1 MKKIFQYCFNK
12 YRDNIFNENI
22 LFFHTLSSLIS
33 LSYILLLPGL
43 VSGLLVI
50 IFLFFNLKI
59 IIDIFLKCKLRYVNR
74 CSLILFLILD
84 SIFVQLPSIIFAAGL
99 SSHHIVDIFSFNKT
113 AIYQNLVVKFQIFI
127 TKIRSVASN
136 TLNDHYTSKIYFKW

>member
-1 MKKIFQYCFNK
+1 MKNIFQYCFNK

-22 LFFHTLSSLIS
+22 LFFHTLSSLVS

-43 VSGLLVI
+43 VSNLLVV
-50 IFLFFNLKI
+50 IFIFFNIKI
-59 IIDIFLKCKLRYVNR
+59 IIDIFSKCKLRYINR

-84 SIFVQLPSIIFAAGL
+84 SIFIQLPGIILSVSL
-99 SSHHIVDIFSFNKT
+99 SSKYKIDIFSFYNT
-113 AIYQNLVVKFQIFI
+113 TIYQNIVIKFQIFI
-127 TKIRSVASN
+127 TKIRSIISN

>member
-1 MKKIFQYCFNK
+1 MKNIFQYCFNK

-22 LFFHTLSSLIS
+22 LFFHTLSSFIS

-43 VSGLLVI
+43 VSNLLVV
-50 IFLFFNLKI
+50 IFIFFNIKI
-59 IIDIFLKCKLRYVNR
+59 IIDIFLKCKLRYINR

-84 SIFVQLPSIIFAAGL
+84 SIFIQLPGIILSVGL
-99 SSHHIVDIFSFNKT
+99 SSKYKIDIFSFYKT
-113 AIYQNLVVKFQIFI
+113 TIYQNIVIKFQIFI
-127 TKIRSVASN
+127 TKIRSIISN